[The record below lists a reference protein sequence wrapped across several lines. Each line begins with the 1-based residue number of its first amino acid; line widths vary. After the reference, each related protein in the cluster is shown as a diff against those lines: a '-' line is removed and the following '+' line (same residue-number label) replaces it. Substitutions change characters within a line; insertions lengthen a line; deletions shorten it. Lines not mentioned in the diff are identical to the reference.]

1 MARQPLERPT
11 MSRDCN
17 QSFDLVCIGSGPAG
31 QRAAIQASKLGKR
44 VAVIERQR
52 CIGGVCIETGT
63 IPSKTFR
70 EAVQRCYGRPGLEGE
85 TRARVRP
92 TMEQLLVHVQH
103 VIGRETAVVED
114 HLRRNDIEVLRGQAK
129 LIDAN
134 HVEVVQEHATT
145 VIRGDYILLA
155 VGTRP
160 SDPPGLATD
169 GVTLM
174 TSDGLLGL
182 KTLPRSLAVV
192 GAGVIGIEYA
202 SMFAALGVEVTIIDR
217 RPRPLEFLDHEITD
231 ELIHQMRKKNVIFR
245 GNEVVERIEIINGR
259 QRQGLILL
267 ESGKH
272 LAAEVVLFA
281 AGRVGA
287 TDGLDLKAAGLS
299 ADERGR
305 ITVDGDYRTSVP
317 SIFAAG
323 DVIGFPALAAT
334 SSEQG
339 RLSACRMFGHKA
351 EAMGKNFPIGI
362 YSIPEISTVGA
373 TEEELTKNKIPYE
386 SGVARYSQ
394 ISRGLILGD
403 DSGMFKMLFDRRD
416 RRLLGVHCIGSGAT
430 ELVHV
435 GQAVIALGGG
445 LDYFLTTVFNYPT
458 LAECYKV
465 AAHNAA
471 NKLILIGELE
481 RAKASSDSAT
491 AIAASAKT

>member
-1 MARQPLERPT
+1 
-11 MSRDCN
+11 MSRDTLTT
-17 QSFDLVCIGSGPAG
+17 FDLICIGSGPAG
-31 QRAAIQASKLGKR
+31 QRAAIQAAKLGKR
-44 VAVIERQR
+44 VAIIERQR

-70 EAVQRCYGRPGLEGE
+70 EAVQRCYGRPGLEGDN
-85 TRARVRP
+85 RVRVRP
-92 TMEQLLVHVQH
+92 TMDQLLGHVQRG
-103 VIGRETAVVED
+103 IERETTVAEEN
-114 HLRRNDIEVLRGQAK
+114 LRRNDIEVFRGQAR

-134 HVEVVQEHATT
+134 TVEIEQLSGEVKIRAEHL
-145 VIRGDYILLA
+145 LLA

-160 SDPPGLATD
+160 SDPPGLKSD

-182 KTLPRSLAVV
+182 RSLPRTMAAV

-202 SMFAALGVEVTIIDR
+202 SMFAALGVDVTIIDK
-217 RPRPLEFLDHEITD
+217 RPRPLEFLDHEIVD

-245 GNEVVERIEIINGR
+245 GGETVERIEIIEGR
-259 QRQGLILL
+259 QRQGLIVL

-272 LAAEVVLFA
+272 LAAEVVLYA

-287 TDGLDLKAAGLS
+287 TDDLNLAAAGLNC
-299 ADERGR
+299 DERGR
-305 ITVDGDYRTSVP
+305 ITVDSTYRTIVP
-317 SIFAAG
+317 SIYAAG

-339 RLSACRMFGHKA
+339 RLAACHMFGVKA
-351 EAMGKNFPIGI
+351 EPMGKNFPIGI
-362 YSIPEISTVGA
+362 YAIPEISTVGA
-373 TEEELTKNKIPYE
+373 TEEELTKAKIPYE
-386 SGVARYSQ
+386 SGAARYNE
-394 ISRGLILGD
+394 ISRGHILGD

-430 ELVHV
+430 ELIHV
-435 GQAVIALGGG
+435 GQAVIGLGGG

-471 NKLILIGELE
+471 NKINLISEL
-481 RAKASSDSAT
+481 KSNS
-491 AIAASAKT
+491 ASAAHL